1 MQTIT
6 RIEKQKNKQDRV
18 NIYLDEEFFCGMQ
31 NFVCVKY
38 GLKVG
43 DTISKERLQD
53 LMMESDREQAMNKV
67 SKLLQH
73 GLKTEKQ
80 VREYLVKQGYDEMLQ
95 HHVLSKLKEY
105 GFVNDVYYV
114 TSYVNTYKNKYGIKK
129 MQYELFKKGVGK
141 KIVEDVLENFES
153 DEEVLLKLATKHIK
167 SKERTYENLQKTA
180 SYLVGKGFTWD
191 EVKVA
196 IDNLKTD

>member
-6 RIEKQKNKQDRV
+6 KIEKQKNKQDRV
-18 NIYLDEEFFCGMQ
+18 NIYLDDEFFCGMQ

-38 GLKVG
+38 GLKEG
-43 DTISKERLQD
+43 YTISKEKLQEI
-53 LMMESDREQAMNKV
+53 MMESDKEQAMNKV

-80 VREYLVKQGYDEMLQ
+80 VTDYLQKQGYDELLQ
-95 HHVLSKLKEY
+95 QHVLSKLKEY
-105 GFVNDVYYV
+105 GFVNDSYYA

-129 MQYELFKKGVGK
+129 MQYELLKKGVDK
-141 KIVEDVLENFES
+141 KIVEQALENFES
-153 DEEVLLKLATKHIK
+153 DEEVLLKLAIKHIK

-191 EVKVA
+191 EVRAVVNK
-196 IDNLKTD
+196 LKAE